1 MSYENDPKL
10 KFRADELA
18 VPEVLT
24 GEAEE
29 PGEPEEDQE
38 EIRYDTVAVP
48 EVHITKMKS
57 QKQL

>member
-1 MSYENDPKL
+1 MSQEHDPKL

-29 PGEPEEDQE
+29 SEEAEEDQE

-48 EVHITKMKS
+48 EVHIKKMKP
-57 QKQL
+57 KQ